1 MKLKIAAIKHNI
13 CTKAVPLRPNSYC
26 ALQRAIFLNS
36 GTIVKIFRGR
46 RKHPTPGGRE
56 IQTIQTNCKKIVEI
70 VEISAQSARRQK
82 IILLVNSRN
91 PNYPNQKSN
100 E

>member
-1 MKLKIAAIKHNI
+1 MHVFAKMKLKIAAIKHNI

-46 RKHPTPGGRE
+46 RNHPAPVGRE
-56 IQTIQTNCKKIVEI
+56 IQTIQTINIKHSLD
-70 VEISAQSARRQK
+70 SAYSNENHH
-82 IILLVNSRN
+82 L
-91 PNYPNQKSN
+91 NQKDDKLV
-100 E
+100 

>member
-36 GTIVKIFRGR
+36 ATVVKKTFSLVAAGSSYLPSVERSALPYDLPRNIVGVVFITKVHLSNNTI
-46 RKHPTPGGRE
+46 
-56 IQTIQTNCKKIVEI
+56 
-70 VEISAQSARRQK
+70 
-82 IILLVNSRN
+82 
-91 PNYPNQKSN
+91 
-100 E
+100 